1 MLAGSDVH
9 PYFGVFADDAVDR
22 RHDFR
27 ILQIQFGLLDRG
39 LSLLHGGVGG
49 NRARFGGGHLFR
61 AGLRVLQI
69 GLGLS
74 QLALRLGHLLGRG
87 GGGGMRGRHG
97 SAARFGRG
105 DRLIELLLGYFLLVD
120 QLLVSNQ
127 IVLRFDVVGLRLGHL
142 GLGGFQLVFGNGD
155 SGAGIF
161 HVRFGNRDLAGGID
175 RGNRN
180 VDVQSL
186 SAGFGIGQLRFGLIQ
201 RNLIILRIDFG
212 EHRSGFHFL
221 VVVHVDA
228 NHITG
233 NARAERHQVSIHLGV
248 VGRFVGLEIFVG
260 EKTADEQYQ
269 HNYDRDDFRVRP
281 ARQGIAGTRGG
292 RLRGG
297 MSFLRDR
304 TVLRGLYRSF
314 HFSRLSHG
322 LFSFEVFAHALFTQA
337 QRTGQRDLRVVKT
350 V

>member
-1 MLAGSDVH
+1 M
-9 PYFGVFADDAVDR
+9 
-22 RHDFR
+22 
-27 ILQIQFGLLDRG
+27 
-39 LSLLHGGVGG
+39 
-49 NRARFGGGHLFR
+49 
-61 AGLRVLQI
+61 
-69 GLGLS
+69 
-74 QLALRLGHLLGRG
+74 
-87 GGGGMRGRHG
+87 
-97 SAARFGRG
+97 
-105 DRLIELLLGYFLLVD
+105 
-120 QLLVSNQ
+120 
-127 IVLRFDVVGLRLGHL
+127 
-142 GLGGFQLVFGNGD
+142 
-155 SGAGIF
+155 
-161 HVRFGNRDLAGGID
+161 
-175 RGNRN
+175 
-180 VDVQSL
+180 
-186 SAGFGIGQLRFGLIQ
+186 RFGLIQ